1 MLAQDPSEPLGFQ
14 TQPCNSKAVR
24 GQVRSR
30 RSPTNSGTATAGTQA
45 RGTTGRRDRALKRL
59 KPTREARRRRSPW
72 PPREMMSQPSGPPRD
87 HLTQRSTTAP
97 CPVSVALEQPGFQAP
112 CPARPLSSAFLSPLS
127 LSSEFFALCGSLAIQ
142 MMTSSFS
149 PFSHVLARAVITDG
163 TCGRLLFPGAIGH
176 SGGCHDGSQS
186 W

>member
-1 MLAQDPSEPLGFQ
+1 MHTARVCGVVRPKRSSRVRVPKVSRALHKCIRNMLAQDPSEPLGFQ

-127 LSSEFFALCGSLAIQ
+127 FVF
-142 MMTSSFS
+142 
-149 PFSHVLARAVITDG
+149 VL
-163 TCGRLLFPGAIGH
+163 
-176 SGGCHDGSQS
+176 
-186 W
+186 